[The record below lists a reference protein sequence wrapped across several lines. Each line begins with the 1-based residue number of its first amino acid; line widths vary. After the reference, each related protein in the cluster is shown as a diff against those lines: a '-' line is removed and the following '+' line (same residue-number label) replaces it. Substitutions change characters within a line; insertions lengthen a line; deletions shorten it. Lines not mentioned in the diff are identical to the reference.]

1 VRALLPDVLKKVIP
15 TTITDT
21 QFAATNPSGGLS
33 RDALSYMN
41 ALGEWSQHIL
51 LVGDA
56 GRNSE
61 TALVYDDFISAYSG
75 PLTVTRDAI
84 DLVKNNNHLLVERE
98 NTTLILSF
106 AQLQKVFQSVY
117 YPKMITFSMQL
128 AGLVEAL
135 HKFTLTYP
143 VTLVTLHKEHLI
155 IAHGGDVV
163 TQAWDSPLR
172 IWRGE
177 TAARAA
183 AYLLWTPSKP
193 LQAISASVVA

>member
-1 VRALLPDVLKKVIP
+1 
-15 TTITDT
+15 
-21 QFAATNPSGGLS
+21 
-33 RDALSYMN
+33 
-41 ALGEWSQHIL
+41 
-51 LVGDA
+51 
-56 GRNSE
+56 
-61 TALVYDDFISAYSG
+61 
-75 PLTVTRDAI
+75 
-84 DLVKNNNHLLVERE
+84 VKNNNHLLVERE

>member
-1 VRALLPDVLKKVIP
+1 
-15 TTITDT
+15 
-21 QFAATNPSGGLS
+21 
-33 RDALSYMN
+33 MN